1 MQNESG
7 VKERI
12 KKFIAYLNISER
24 EFCRTIGVGSAYIA
38 SIKRS
43 IKADK
48 LEAITEQYPQLNP
61 GWLMRGEGERLLS
74 VRPEA
79 DAMPKSAEIAPSEML
94 YKLLEDAK
102 EEKARLLSIIESQ
115 QRTIE
120 MLAEQN
126 KKAAAQPESNAGCAA
141 AV

>member
-1 MQNESG
+1 
-7 VKERI
+7 
-12 KKFIAYLNISER
+12 
-24 EFCRTIGVGSAYIA
+24 
-38 SIKRS
+38 
-43 IKADK
+43 
-48 LEAITEQYPQLNP
+48 
-61 GWLMRGEGERLLS
+61 
-74 VRPEA
+74 
-79 DAMPKSAEIAPSEML
+79 ML

>member
-12 KKFIAYLNISER
+12 KEFIAYLNISER

-43 IKADK
+43 IKTDK
-48 LEAITEQYPQLNP
+48 LEAITAQYPQLNP
-61 GWLMRGEGERLLS
+61 VWLIRGEGEMLLS

-79 DAMPKSAEIAPSEML
+79 DTKPKSAEIAPSEML

-126 KKAAAQPESNAGCAA
+126 KKATAHPESNAGCAA

>member
-1 MQNESG
+1 MQSEGS

-12 KKFIAYLNISER
+12 KEFIAYLNISER
-24 EFCRTIGVGSAYIA
+24 EFCRTIGVGSAYIS

-48 LEAITEQYPQLNP
+48 LEAITAQYPQLNP
-61 GWLMRGEGERLLS
+61 VWLIRGEGEMLLS
-74 VRPEA
+74 VRPET
-79 DAMPKSAEIAPSEML
+79 DAKTKSGEIAPSEML

-126 KKAAAQPESNAGCAA
+126 KKAAAHPESNAGCAA
-141 AV
+141 VV

>member
-1 MQNESG
+1 MQNESS
-7 VKERI
+7 VKERL
-12 KKFIAYLNISER
+12 KEFVSYLNISER

-38 SIKRS
+38 SIKKS

-48 LEAITEQYPQLNP
+48 LEAITKQYPQLNP
-61 GWLMRGEGERLLS
+61 VWLIRGEGEMLVP
-74 VRPEA
+74 VRPEEGST
-79 DAMPKSAEIAPSEML
+79 PKSTELAPTDML

-120 MLAEQN
+120 TLAELT
-126 KKAAAQPESNAGCAA
+126 KKANARTEGNAGCAA

>member
-1 MQNESG
+1 MQNESS

-12 KKFIAYLNISER
+12 KEFIAYLNISER
-24 EFCRTIGVGSAYIA
+24 EFCRTIGVGSAYIS

-48 LEAITEQYPQLNP
+48 LEAITAQYPQLNP
-61 GWLMRGEGERLLS
+61 VWLIRGEGEMLLS
-74 VRPEA
+74 VRPET
-79 DAMPKSAEIAPSEML
+79 DTKPKSSEIAPSEML

-126 KKAAAQPESNAGCAA
+126 KKAAAHPENSAGCAA

>member
-12 KKFIAYLNISER
+12 KKFIAYLNISE
-24 EFCRTIGVGSAYIA
+24 
-38 SIKRS
+38 
-43 IKADK
+43 
-48 LEAITEQYPQLNP
+48 
-61 GWLMRGEGERLLS
+61 
-74 VRPEA
+74 
-79 DAMPKSAEIAPSEML
+79 
-94 YKLLEDAK
+94 

>member
-1 MQNESG
+1 MQKESG

-61 GWLMRGEGERLLS
+61 VWLMRGEGEMLLS

-79 DAMPKSAEIAPSEML
+79 DTEAKSTEITPSEML

>member
-1 MQNESG
+1 M
-7 VKERI
+7 
-12 KKFIAYLNISER
+12 NISER

-38 SIKRS
+38 SIKKS

-48 LEAITEQYPQLNP
+48 LETITKQYPQLNP
-61 GWLMRGEGERLLS
+61 VWLIRGEGEMLIP
-74 VRPEA
+74 VRPEE
-79 DAMPKSAEIAPSEML
+79 DITPKSTELAPTEML

-120 MLAEQN
+120 TLAELT
-126 KKAAAQPESNAGCAA
+126 KKANARTEGNAGCAA

>member
-1 MQNESG
+1 
-7 VKERI
+7 
-12 KKFIAYLNISER
+12 
-24 EFCRTIGVGSAYIA
+24 
-38 SIKRS
+38 
-43 IKADK
+43 
-48 LEAITEQYPQLNP
+48 
-61 GWLMRGEGERLLS
+61 MRGEGEMLLT
-74 VRPEA
+74 VRPETEA
-79 DAMPKSAEIAPSEML
+79 APKSTEITPSEML

-126 KKAAAQPESNAGCAA
+126 KKAAAQPENNAGCVA